1 MVVMHVALTIG
12 KRQKAE
18 KHIITDTL
26 GLILVVVIHAANIHD
41 SKGAI
46 DVIGNLKGRFPR
58 LR

>member
-1 MVVMHVALTIG
+1 MHVALTIG

>member
-1 MVVMHVALTIG
+1 MHVALVVG
-12 KRQKAE
+12 ERQKAE

-26 GLILVVVIHAANIHD
+26 GLILVVVIHAANIHN

-46 DVIGNLKGRFPR
+46 DVIGNLKGRFSR